1 MKKLLVIAAVLAVV
15 LLTALFAQEEEKE
28 PADSENTAGKETPD
42 KEERVIIGRRW
53 LRVEF
58 PCGKLKLKAWLF
70 VPPGSDR
77 TPAPAVLRIPGGG
90 SLFKPAVLG
99 LGTVPEIEPYFTAGY
114 VTLVMSFRGTLGNG
128 GKFSE
133 SKGGLE
139 DVLAA
144 LEYLKKLPEVDKKN
158 IYVAG
163 HSSAATLALRA
174 SQASDIPRAVAAFS
188 PVTDWTDFFKERMK
202 DLSEESRKY
211 LKEASAITEA
221 PQTRCPVM
229 LTHGTHDRIAPI
241 SHSEAMVAELK
252 KAKKYCEFVKIPE
265 GDHYFSMLKVAIPL
279 SLAFF
284 SEIREHGKTT
294 ELYEQFRNNLLKKYE
309 ESLKADSR

>member
-1 MKKLLVIAAVLAVV
+1 MKRLLAIVTVLAVV
-15 LLTALFAQEEEKE
+15 LLATLFAQEKKKE
-28 PADSENTAGKETPD
+28 APADSKD
-42 KEERVIIGRRW
+42 KKTSSGEERIIVGRRW

-70 VPPGSDR
+70 VPPGSDKAP
-77 TPAPAVLRIPGGG
+77 TPAVLRIPAGG

-114 VTLVMSFRGTLGNG
+114 VTLVMSFRSTLANG

-144 LEYLKKLPEVDKKN
+144 LEYLKKLPEVDAKN

-163 HSSAATLALRA
+163 HSSAASLALRV
-174 SQASDIPRAVAAFS
+174 SQVSDIPRAVAAFS
-188 PVTDWTDFFKERMK
+188 PVTDWTDFFKERVK

-211 LKEASAITEA
+211 LKKASAITHA
-221 PQTRCPVM
+221 GNTNCPIL
-229 LTHGTHDRIAPI
+229 LTHGTRDTIAPL
-241 SHSEAMVAELK
+241 SHSEAMARKLK
-252 KAKKYCEFVKIPE
+252 KAKKYHEFAKIPE
-265 GDHYFSMLKVAIPL
+265 GDHYYSMLKVGIPL

-294 ELYEQFRNNLLKKYE
+294 DLYAQFRDSLLKKYG
-309 ESLKADSR
+309 ESLKAEGE

>member
-1 MKKLLVIAAVLAVV
+1 MKKLLAIATVLSIVMLA
-15 LLTALFAQEEEKE
+15 TLFAQEKKVEAPSDPNDEKT
-28 PADSENTAGKETPD
+28 SG
-42 KEERVIIGRRW
+42 EERIIVGRRW

-70 VPPGSDR
+70 VPPGSGKAR
-77 TPAPAVLRIPGGG
+77 TPAVLRIPAGG

-99 LGTVPEIEPYFTAGY
+99 LGTVPEVEPYFTAGY
-114 VTLVMSFRGTLGNG
+114 VTLVMSFRSTLANG

-144 LEYLKKLPEVDKKN
+144 LEYLRKLAEVDTKN
-158 IYVAG
+158 IFVAG
-163 HSSAATLALRA
+163 HSSAASLALRV
-174 SQASDIPRAVAAFS
+174 SQISDIPRAVAAFS
-188 PVTDWTDFFKERMK
+188 PVTDWTDFFKEKVK

-211 LKEASAITEA
+211 LKEASAISHAGSTK
-221 PQTRCPVM
+221 CPVL
-229 LTHGTHDRIAPI
+229 LTHGTRDTIAPL
-241 SHSEAMVAELK
+241 SHSEAMVKKLK
-252 KAKKYCEFVKIPE
+252 EEKKYYEFAKIPE
-265 GDHYFSMLKVAIPL
+265 GDHYYSMLKVGIPL

-294 ELYEQFRNNLLKKYE
+294 DLYKQFQDNLLKKYR
-309 ESLKADSR
+309 ESIKAERE